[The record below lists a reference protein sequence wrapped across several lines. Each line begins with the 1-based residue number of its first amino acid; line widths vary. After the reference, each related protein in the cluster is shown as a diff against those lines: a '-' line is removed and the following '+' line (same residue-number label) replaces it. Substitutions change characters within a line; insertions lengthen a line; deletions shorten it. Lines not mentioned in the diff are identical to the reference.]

1 MPCNYRFNSTRAGL
15 GGEGGRLQEQDQPAA
30 DGAQEN
36 QLHLPL
42 PRPTARRINNDS
54 HRRLMPE
61 LLVASPIENW
71 LSFWCRGGG
80 GAPGPVSAAPSQPV
94 ITGFRRVA
102 WRPSW
107 LFANLPLF
115 GEVERLIL
123 SSTNIA

>member
-1 MPCNYRFNSTRAGL
+1 MFCVILSRNHVSCFMSRNCRFNSIRAGL

-42 PRPTARRINNDS
+42 PRPAARRINNDS

-71 LSFWCRGGG
+71 LSFWGRGGG
-80 GAPGPVSAAPSQPV
+80 GVPPARLV
-94 ITGFRRVA
+94 
-102 WRPSW
+102 RP
-107 LFANLPLF
+107 LVNLL
-115 GEVERLIL
+115 
-123 SSTNIA
+123 